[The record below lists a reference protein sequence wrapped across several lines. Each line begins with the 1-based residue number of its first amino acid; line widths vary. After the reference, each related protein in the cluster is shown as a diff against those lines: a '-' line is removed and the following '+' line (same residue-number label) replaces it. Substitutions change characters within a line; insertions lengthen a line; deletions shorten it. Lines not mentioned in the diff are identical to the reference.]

1 MRNQRNH
8 QLPAATRL
16 LNWPKLYAEQ
26 QLEILSGCQTT
37 FRIRKVD
44 AGSESATFYATTLVP
59 AIAGMSHRH
68 HCHHITGLTEKSRH
82 LLG

>member
-1 MRNQRNH
+1 MPPSVRPNKAMQRNPLFDTLLAAQCSNHRNH

-37 FRIRKVD
+37 FRIGKVD
-44 AGSESATFYATTLVP
+44 AGANLRRFMRRP
-59 AIAGMSHRH
+59 WFP
-68 HCHHITGLTEKSRH
+68 
-82 LLG
+82 